1 MVQLPV
7 VSVRWRRE
15 RRGRQLSCVVQTPL
29 VVSPDLEVAGF
40 GSEEQR
46 RWRQVAVKR
55 RRRETVF
62 GGGEA
67 DFEVVFDSSGAEEEC
82 VSAVGAV

>member
-55 RRRETVF
+55 RRKTVF

-67 DFEVVFDSSGAEEEC
+67 DFEVVFDSSGAKEEC
-82 VSAVGAV
+82 VSAVAAV

>member
-1 MVQLPV
+1 MVYLPV

-15 RRGRQLSCVVQTPL
+15 RRGRQLSCVVKISL
-29 VVSPDLEVAGF
+29 VVSVEVAGF
-40 GSEEQR
+40 ASEEQMR
-46 RWRQVAVKR
+46 RRQLAVK

-67 DFEVVFDSSGAEEEC
+67 DFEVVFDSSGAKEKC
-82 VSAVGAV
+82 VSAVAAV

>member
-7 VSVRWRRE
+7 VTVRWRRE

-29 VVSPDLEVAGF
+29 VVSPDLEVAVF

-55 RRRETVF
+55 RKTVF

-82 VSAVGAV
+82 VSAVAAV

>member
-15 RRGRQLSCVVQTPL
+15 RRCRQLSCVVQTPL
-29 VVSPDLEVAGF
+29 VVSPDLEVAVF

-55 RRRETVF
+55 RRETVF
-62 GGGEA
+62 GGGEG
-67 DFEVVFDSSGAEEEC
+67 DFEVVFDSSGAKEEC
-82 VSAVGAV
+82 VSAVAAV

>member
-7 VSVRWRRE
+7 VSVKWRRE
-15 RRGRQLSCVVQTPL
+15 RRCRQLSCVVQTPL
-29 VVSPDLEVAGF
+29 VVSPDLEVAVF

-55 RRRETVF
+55 RRKTVF
-62 GGGEA
+62 GGGEG
-67 DFEVVFDSSGAEEEC
+67 DFEAVFDSSGAEEEC
-82 VSAVGAV
+82 VSAVAAV

>member
-15 RRGRQLSCVVQTPL
+15 RRCRQLSCVVQTPL
-29 VVSPDLEVAGF
+29 VVSPDPEVAVF

-46 RWRQVAVKR
+46 RWRQVAVK
-55 RRRETVF
+55 RRETVF

-82 VSAVGAV
+82 VSAVAAV

>member
-1 MVQLPV
+1 M
-7 VSVRWRRE
+7 SA
-15 RRGRQLSCVVQTPL
+15 
-29 VVSPDLEVAGF
+29 EVAGF

-55 RRRETVF
+55 RRETVF
-62 GGGEA
+62 GGGEG

-82 VSAVGAV
+82 VSAVAAV